1 MSCQPPDAELN
12 SMSKFWKVV
21 AASAKGSSHEKT
33 DIPCQDAHYW
43 KVIDGVLLAA
53 VADGAGSAT
62 HSDLGAKIAAQAA
75 VDYLYSNLTFRG
87 QLDLNAG
94 GQSSTELNPRQLLS
108 GWNSIAVVVA
118 EEACKAVHNAATQRE
133 TPIRELASTLL
144 VLVASDAGIAVLQ
157 IGDGA
162 IVVNTFGDTFV
173 ALTTPP
179 QTEYIN
185 ETVFLVSSSAIEKM
199 QIKTFGKVK
208 QVALMSDG
216 LQMLA
221 LEMKERK
228 PFEPF
233 FRHIFKFAYNSINL
247 DTSNRQLM
255 NFLISDRVRSK
266 TDDDITLFLASFYE
280 EDQEIASPN
289 SDVDIESTQAP
300 TTRQFTSENQCPAIP
315 AHDSS
320 SQANWEN
327 RVDSMQS
334 KDLPGSNGD
343 IESW

>member
-1 MSCQPPDAELN
+1 
-12 SMSKFWKVV
+12 
-21 AASAKGSSHEKT
+21 
-33 DIPCQDAHYW
+33 
-43 KVIDGVLLAA
+43 
-53 VADGAGSAT
+53 
-62 HSDLGAKIAAQAA
+62 
-75 VDYLYSNLTFRG
+75 LYSNLTFRG
-87 QLDLNAG
+87 QLDVNAG
-94 GQSSTELNPRQLLS
+94 GQSSTELDPRQLLS

-118 EEACKAVHNAATQRE
+118 EEAYKAVHNAATQRE

-162 IVVNTFGDTFV
+162 IVVKTFSDTFV
-173 ALTTPP
+173 ALTIPP

-233 FRHIFKFAYNSINL
+233 FRNIFRFAYNSINL

-255 NFLISDRVRSK
+255 NYLVSDRVRSK

-280 EDQEIASPN
+280 EDREIVTPN
-289 SDVDIESTQAP
+289 SDVDIETTQAP
-300 TTRQFTSENQCPAIP
+300 TTRQITSENQCPAIP